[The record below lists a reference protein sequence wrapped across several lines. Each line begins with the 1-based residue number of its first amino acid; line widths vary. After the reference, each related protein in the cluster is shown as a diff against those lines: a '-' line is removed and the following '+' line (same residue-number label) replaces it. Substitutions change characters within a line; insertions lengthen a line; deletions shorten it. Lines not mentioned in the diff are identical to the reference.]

1 MKRILHRR
9 KRNEPRRKRK
19 SELFQNSRESRKEN
33 PRCRC
38 VVSSSARKFSDLKS
52 SPIMM
57 PVALTEYFTILSD
70 VFADQCQSSTPIVS
84 WQKNSAATDIFLDES
99 VSCTRQP
106 SLLPFVSTESCGV
119 YKGSLVSISRL
130 VSSAND
136 EFPPF
141 PSSSLSPWKAPRI
154 YATSS

>member
-1 MKRILHRR
+1 M
-9 KRNEPRRKRK
+9 
-19 SELFQNSRESRKEN
+19 
-33 PRCRC
+33 
-38 VVSSSARKFSDLKS
+38 
-52 SPIMM
+52 
-57 PVALTEYFTILSD
+57 
-70 VFADQCQSSTPIVS
+70 S

-106 SLLPFVSTESCGV
+106 SLLPFVSTESCDV

-141 PSSSLSPWKAPRI
+141 SLLIPLAVESSTNLRYVLVIRKKSLILPRVPLI
-154 YATSS
+154 GFTPRDRTNWAEGRSGARVSECLWTRAGLFTSHQADIFFPGQGGWGILKRRRKVYREHRR